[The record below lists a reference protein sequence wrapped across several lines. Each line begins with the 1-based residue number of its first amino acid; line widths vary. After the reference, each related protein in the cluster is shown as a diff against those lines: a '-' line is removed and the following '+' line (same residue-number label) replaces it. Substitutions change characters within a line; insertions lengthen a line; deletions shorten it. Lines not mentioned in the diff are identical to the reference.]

1 MIKQDL
7 NIVDFVKVFKRDRFV
22 DDTLN
27 HVKNIIAK
35 NKETLKRR
43 QPKEHSSPL
52 ATLPKPKIVFEDEG
66 AELESI
72 SGDRPFS

>member
-1 MIKQDL
+1 LIALGLINDTNMTKKLLFCLKGRRELDSMIKQDL

-43 QPKEHSSPL
+43 
-52 ATLPKPKIVFEDEG
+52 
-66 AELESI
+66 
-72 SGDRPFS
+72 